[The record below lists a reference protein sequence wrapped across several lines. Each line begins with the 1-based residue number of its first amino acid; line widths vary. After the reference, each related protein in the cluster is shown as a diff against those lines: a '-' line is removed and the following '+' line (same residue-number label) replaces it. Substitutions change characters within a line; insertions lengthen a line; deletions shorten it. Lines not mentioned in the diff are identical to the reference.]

1 MGARCC
7 RSPSQPNY
15 KLYLRREEEIY
26 ELSCVPRTYD
36 LLLQS
41 TSAITTDVE
50 GSHYSVV
57 SYLGEKGE
65 NLNLPINDERSYR
78 IVLKR
83 CRFQDITLTV
93 RLESF
98 DTLFRVSLH
107 KVLYPDY
114 DSVVASWEQTIA
126 SLTEPIQF
134 FLESQQ
140 KLLKY
145 TVRHCCRLENVSLE
159 AAVLVVL
166 MELGLSAKGSF
177 ESIGLV
183 LTKEAPYIQVNTAV
197 LLPGGIDAMRL
208 WNDLVYGLKNFS
220 PRADE
225 IVAAYSSLMSKT
237 AGKA

>member
-1 MGARCC
+1 MT
-7 RSPSQPNY
+7 
-15 KLYLRREEEIY
+15 E
-26 ELSCVPRTYD
+26 
-36 LLLQS
+36 
-41 TSAITTDVE
+41 VE

-65 NLNLPINDERSYR
+65 NLDLPINDERSYR

-83 CRFQDITLTV
+83 CRFQDITLNV

-98 DTLFRVSLH
+98 DSLFKVSLQ
-107 KVLYPDY
+107 KLALPDY
-114 DSVVASWEQTIA
+114 DSVLDSWERTTA
-126 SLTEPIQF
+126 SLAEPIQF

-183 LTKEAPYIQVNTAV
+183 LTKEAPYIVVNTAV

-225 IVAAYSSLMSKT
+225 IMAAFNSLVHKT
-237 AGKA
+237 KGKA